1 MPNPEN
7 LPVVTNSAFLRALA
21 QQAPNGAS
29 LWVAAFGGS
38 PDLTDAKNWHGKP
51 YSAAT
56 MPGVVDGWA
65 GQNTYFSVA
74 ALKPSAD
81 GELRRRKANFAR
93 LLALVADDVHLEDIM
108 GSVSYVLTTS
118 PGKSQVGIIIDRND
132 EDAANLALVGRLVTS
147 MVDKGLLRADASG
160 NNAVRYVRLPVGQNQ
175 KPRDSGA
182 WQHRIERWAPGVV
195 VSLADAAAAFGV
207 DLETLR
213 ADPATASGLPTSSVM
228 PQDDRLRV
236 LTSNVLRGEG
246 LHDGLNQIA
255 ASLVSTGMPGGAIV
269 NLLRALMES
278 SHAAKDERWQAR
290 YQDIPRSVSTAQ
302 EKFSRPIVHHDEVG
316 IDEADETANLPLVFA
331 EDVDMSGIKLDQLVE
346 DTITQGG
353 LSVMY
358 GESNSGKSFLAC
370 DMDCALASGIE
381 WQGRRTVQGAVV
393 YVAGEGAESIKLRV
407 LAWKQHHGVVPM
419 LAIVPVAINLLD
431 PDADIHKVIKAV
443 AEVEARYGVPVV
455 KITIDTL
462 ARAFGGGNENAA
474 EDMGAVIAHAD
485 RIRMVTKA
493 HVMFIHHAGK
503 DASKG
508 SRGHS
513 SLKGATDTEI
523 EVVADDMTKI
533 HTARITKQRDLGSR
547 GAEINTRFSV
557 VEMGKDQWGKPMTT
571 CIVDATE
578 DKPEPA
584 TKGNQARAADLQ
596 GAVLQALSKQPNKTC
611 RQAELAHELMKD
623 GFSRSAIYRCLD
635 QFERQKVVTA
645 SGGQV
650 HLNGKGK
657 V

>member
-1 MPNPEN
+1 MPQPDSS
-7 LPVVTNSAFLRALA
+7 VVVSNSAFLRALA
-21 QQAPNGAS
+21 QQAPNGSS
-29 LWVAAFGGS
+29 LWVTAFGGS
-38 PDLTDAKNWHGKP
+38 PDLTDAQNWHGAP

-56 MPGVVDGWA
+56 MAGRVDGW
-65 GQNTYFSVA
+65 GNQNTYFSVA
-74 ALKPSAD
+74 ALKPTGD
-81 GELRRRKANFAR
+81 GELRRRKANFGR
-93 LLALVADDVHLEDIM
+93 LLALVADDAHLEDIQ
-108 GSVSYVLTTS
+108 GAVSYVLTTS
-118 PGKSQVGIIIDRND
+118 PGKSQVGIIIDGKD
-132 EDAANLALVGRLVTS
+132 EDAADLQLVGRVVTT
-147 MVDKGLLRADASG
+147 MADKGLMRADASG

-175 KPRDSGA
+175 KPRDTGA
-182 WQHRIERWAPGVV
+182 WQHQMARWAPQVV
-195 VSLADAAAAFGV
+195 MSLEDAAAAFGV
-207 DLETLR
+207 DLDSLR
-213 ADPATASGLPTSSVM
+213 QAPGAAPSSALSVV

-236 LTSNVLRGEG
+236 LTANVLRGEN
-246 LHDGLNQIA
+246 LHDGINQIA
-255 ASLVSTGMPGGAIV
+255 ASLVATAMPGGAVV
-269 NLLRALMES
+269 NLLRALMEA

-302 EKFSRPIVHHDEVG
+302 AKFSRPIVHPDEVA
-316 IDEADETANLPLVFA
+316 DEAGDEEAASKLPLVFA

-381 WQGRRTVQGAVV
+381 WQGRRTVQGAVL

-407 LAWKQHHGVVPM
+407 LAWRQHHGVMPM

-443 AEVEARYGVPVV
+443 AEVEQRYGVPVV

-474 EDMGAVIAHAD
+474 EDMGAVILHAD

-503 DASKG
+503 DVAKG

-513 SLKGATDTEI
+513 SLKAATDTEI
-523 EVVADDMTKI
+523 EVTADDLSKI
-533 HTARITKQRDLGSR
+533 HTARVTKQRDLGSR
-547 GAEINTRFSV
+547 GVEINTRFNV
-557 VEMGKDQWGKPMTT
+557 VEMGHDQWGKPLTT
-571 CIVDATE
+571 CVVDSTDE
-578 DKPEPA
+578 KPPA
-584 TKGNQARAADLQ
+584 KANKSKAAELQ
-596 GAVLQALSKQPNKTC
+596 VAITRLLSVQPNRTM
-611 RQAELAHELMKD
+611 RQAELAQVLMQD

-635 QFERQKVVTA
+635 QFDAQNVTTTVT
-645 SGGQV
+645 GMT